1 MSITCDRWVKST
13 NSPCKHYL
21 PTTKPKE
28 AGLCLLSS
36 KFRCIES
43 LKKYAPTLSQSSAKT
58 FAQCHYKYYL
68 SKVLG
73 IRPHDHM
80 MPNPIKLGAI
90 WDGFIEARVQGKN
103 FNVKFQ
109 ELSNKYQLW
118 DSDIS
123 KLKALMKA
131 FHKLDLNI
139 FEPDPI
145 PQEPIA
151 VELGDLVITGFTDIS
166 YDFHLQEFKLSG
178 RPDYLTKLENIH
190 TQAGTYLMA
199 NPKHEYIDMMIT
211 RVPMLKTGK
220 GKMSDESNEAYTDR
234 LYKDI
239 MKRPGYYFIGYKK
252 RDRVY
257 GKRFWAS
264 EFNFDEIRKFYIAIR
279 DEMQLCIHTDS
290 WYKNDFSCGVPTPCW
305 FQAHKKSGVFSEKIY
320 QIGDKAKA
328 AKGLRG

>member
-1 MSITCDRWVKST
+1 MSITCDRWVKSP
-13 NSPCKHYL
+13 NSPCKNYL

-28 AGLCLLSS
+28 AGLCTLSS

-90 WDGFIEARVQGKN
+90 WDGFIESRVQRKS
-103 FNVKFQ
+103 FDMKPLV
-109 ELSNKYQLW
+109 EKYRLW
-118 DSDIS
+118 DSDVS
-123 KLKALMKA
+123 KLSALIRA
-131 FHKLDLNI
+131 FDNLDFFQTI
-139 FEPDPI
+139 FGPDPI

-166 YDFHLQEFKLSG
+166 YDFYLQEYKLSG

-190 TQAGTYLMA
+190 IQAGTYLMG
-199 NPKHEYIDMMIT
+199 NPRHEYIDMMIT
-211 RVPMLKTGK
+211 RVPGLKTGK
-220 GKMSDESNEAYTDR
+220 GAYTDEPNEDYTNR
-234 LYKDI
+234 LYTDI

-257 GKRFWAS
+257 GKRFWRS
-264 EFNFDEIRKFYIAIR
+264 EFNFDQIQKFYIAIR

-290 WYKNDFSCGVPTPCW
+290 WYRNEFSCSIPTPCW
-305 FQAHKKSGVFSEKIY
+305 FLPHRKSGVFSEKIY
-320 QIGDKAKA
+320 KLSDKAKA
-328 AKGLRG
+328 AKGVRG